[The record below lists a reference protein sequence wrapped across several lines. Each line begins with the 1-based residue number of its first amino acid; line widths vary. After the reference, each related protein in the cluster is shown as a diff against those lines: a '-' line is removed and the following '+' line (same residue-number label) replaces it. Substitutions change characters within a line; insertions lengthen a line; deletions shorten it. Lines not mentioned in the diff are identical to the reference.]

1 MNLFNTFSFYTSRFA
16 FCATVVILILSI
28 FAVSAPAQNAPPEE
42 LKTFTPDKEGNIFMF
57 GGSQFRAATERINGS
72 IALDPDALH
81 KTFKA
86 MFQLDMKR
94 LKIETVI
101 DKGIQKVVW
110 NADIYP
116 QAILRIRSL
125 NVADDVQL
133 IDGLPIDTEADATFE
148 FHGVKKSVALKNLR
162 FTYFP
167 KDSRFVQWL
176 PGDVLRLVG
185 GFEIQFADYN
195 VETAPELTSPISISF
210 SLFAVDIAEVV
221 AAPTEMIGDYLRVPF
236 SFLGDYWLDE
246 PDWRQLADPEYIAS
260 LSYDTEIPDEVK
272 QIDGKKVA
280 IMGFMLPIDVD
291 KGKVKRFLLLKSTM
305 SCCFGVAPRINEVV
319 YVESSKKQKIQTVM
333 DTPITVFGK
342 LSIGQQFREDLMLM
356 GVYQLELDEVKR
368 GR

>member
-86 MFQLDMKR
+86 MFQLDMKH

-101 DKGIQKVVW
+101 DEGIQKVVW
-110 NADIYP
+110 NAAVYP
-116 QAILRIRSL
+116 QAILRIESL
-125 NVADDVQL
+125 NVAEDARL
-133 IDGLPIDTEADATFE
+133 IDGLPIDTDAKATFE
-148 FHGVKKSVALKNLR
+148 FHGVKKSVELKGLR
-162 FTYFP
+162 FTYFS
-167 KDSRFVQWL
+167 KNSRFVQWL

-185 GFEIQFADYN
+185 GFEIQSADYN
-195 VETAPELTSPISISF
+195 VKTEPELTAPIPVNF
-210 SLFAVDIAEVV
+210 SLFAVDIAEGATV
-221 AAPTEMIGDYLRVPF
+221 PTEMIGAYLRVPF
-236 SFLGDYWLDE
+236 GFLGDYWLDE
-246 PDWRQLADPEYIAS
+246 PDWQKMTNPEYIAS
-260 LSYDTEIPDEVK
+260 LSYDAQIPDKVK

-280 IMGFMLPIDVD
+280 ITGFMLPIDVD

-319 YVESSKKQKIQTVM
+319 YVESSKKQKIQSVM
-333 DTPITVFGK
+333 DTPITAFGK
-342 LSIGQQFREDLMLM
+342 LSVGQQFREDLMLV
-356 GVYQLELDEVKR
+356 GVYQLALDEVKR
-368 GR
+368 AR

>member
-1 MNLFNTFSFYTSRFA
+1 MNLLNTFSFYPSRFA
-16 FCATVVILILSI
+16 FSATISVLILSI
-28 FAVSAPAQNAPPEE
+28 YSVSVPAQNAPPEE
-42 LKTFTPDKEGNIFMF
+42 LKTFTLDREGNVFMF

-72 IALDPDALH
+72 IAVDSDALH

-110 NADIYP
+110 NAAVYP
-116 QAILRIRSL
+116 QAILRIESL
-125 NVADDVQL
+125 NVAEDVRL
-133 IDGLPIDTEADATFE
+133 VDGLPTKADAEATFE
-148 FHGVKKSVALKNLR
+148 FHGVKKPVELKELR
-162 FTYFP
+162 FTYFSR
-167 KDSRFVQWL
+167 DSRFVQWL

-185 GFEIQFADYN
+185 GFEIQSADYN
-195 VETAPELTSPISISF
+195 VATEPELTTPIQINF
-210 SLFAVDIAEVV
+210 SLFAVDTAEG
-221 AAPTEMIGDYLRVPF
+221 AALPTEMIGDYLRVPF

-246 PDWRQLADPEYIAS
+246 PDWRQLADSDYIAS

-280 IMGFMLPIDVD
+280 ITGFMLPIDVD

-305 SCCFGVAPRINEVV
+305 SCCFGVAPRINEVI

-342 LSIGQQFREDLMLM
+342 LSVGQQFREELMLV
-356 GVYQLELDEVKR
+356 GVYHLELDEVKR
-368 GR
+368 AQ

>member
-1 MNLFNTFSFYTSRFA
+1 MFNRFSFYEARFRPHATGLVLIFGIFTFTSA
-16 FCATVVILILSI
+16 S
-28 FAVSAPAQNAPPEE
+28 AQNDPSAE
-42 LKTFTPDKEGNIFMF
+42 LQTFTLDKEGNVFIF
-57 GGSQFRAATERINGS
+57 GGSKFRATTERINGS
-72 IALDPDALH
+72 IALAPDALH

-86 MFQLDMKR
+86 MLQLDMKR

-110 NADIYP
+110 NAAVYP
-116 QAILRIRSL
+116 QAILRIESL
-125 NVADDVQL
+125 NVAEDVQL
-133 IDGLPIDTEADATFE
+133 VDGLPIDTDAEATFE
-148 FHGVKKSVALKNLR
+148 FHGVKKPVELKGLR

-167 KDSRFVQWL
+167 KNSRFVQWL

-185 GFEIQFADYN
+185 GFEIQSADYN
-195 VETAPELTSPISISF
+195 VKTAPELTAPIPVNF
-210 SLFAVDIAEVV
+210 SLFAVDTAESLAV
-221 AAPTEMIGDYLRVPF
+221 PTEMIGDYLRVPF
-236 SFLGDYWLDE
+236 GFLGDYWLDE
-246 PDWRQLADPEYIAS
+246 PDWRQLADAEYIAS
-260 LSYDTEIPDEVK
+260 LSYDTEIPDAVK

-280 IMGFMLPIDVD
+280 ITGFMLPIDVD

-368 GR
+368 AR